1 MDPDLTTGEEGKA
14 IDPQTGP
21 LDHHLEATRADD
33 VLPHEIALA
42 LALTPGCRQ
51 IEDLHDQEVV
61 RLLITA
67 GAHEHL
73 PSNHE
78 PMVKPHTVVV
88 ERHLLEDSL
97 PEETTD
103 LDRLLLSHGDP
114 GLRTV
119 MENRAMLHGV
129 GAAPAVPATYPREIK
144 NRVLSPRA
152 PVPAPAPQP
161 SSIHSQSPSQ
171 PYRREQHADM
181 NRDRPS
187 SRSRQASP
195 KHALASESNNTS
207 RRSSPFNHAERGG
220 LPPLQ
225 SRSGSPAR
233 HSLYRSSGAGAGPP
247 GRSPRPDQPQETVAN
262 YTRGPDNAERLPRK
276 DSSEQGPPGAPRL
289 NRNIPTQPRNLAL
302 NQTPPLGP
310 SRGPQP
316 HNRGPHNA
324 PALTAPTRPRHA
336 SGPRDGPWMGSPS
349 MGPRR
354 PSSIMPSHGAPSGP
368 RASFSSPVP
377 SGPGY
382 RGHPGSSRQGS
393 SAGAVSPMTP
403 KPPNY
408 LAGLGSIV
416 PGGRALPSALDVT
429 TERRLA
435 QLDADKEKLLEQM
448 AATQKP
454 RRAGLR
460 DWDRLDRESSI
471 CALKSELAEGHLQR
485 MADESIGGG
494 VLY

>member
-1 MDPDLTTGEEGKA
+1 MK
-14 IDPQTGP
+14 
-21 LDHHLEATRADD
+21 ADD
-33 VLPHEIALA
+33 ALPHEIALA
-42 LALTPGCRQ
+42 LEQTPGYLQ
-51 IEDLHDQEVV
+51 IGDLHDHEVV
-61 RLLITA
+61 HHPTTA
-67 GAHEHL
+67 GAHEHP
-73 PSNHE
+73 PSSRE
-78 PMVKPHTVVV
+78 PTVRPHTVVV

-97 PEETTD
+97 LEEMNEID
-103 LDRLLLSHGDP
+103 RRLLRHGGP
-114 GLRTV
+114 GLLTV
-119 MENRAMLHGV
+119 MGNRAMRHAV
-129 GAAPAVPATYPREIK
+129 GPARAVPATFLQGIKKFDQPGEVLPPFPIARGMVVYCLQEHLHPFPFPRPYP
-144 NRVLSPRA
+144 P
-152 PVPAPAPQP
+152 PQP
-161 SSIHSQSPSQ
+161 TSIRPQSPSQ
-171 PYRREQHADM
+171 PYRREQRTDM
-181 NRDRPS
+181 NSGRPS

-195 KHALASESNNTS
+195 NHPLASESNTTS

-225 SRSGSPAR
+225 SRSRSPAR
-233 HSLYRSSGAGAGPP
+233 HSPLYRSSGAGPP
-247 GRSPRPDQPQETVAN
+247 GRSPRLDQAQETPVVNHAK
-262 YTRGPDNAERLPRK
+262 GPDSVERLPRK
-276 DSSEQGPPGAPRL
+276 ESSDQGPQGVPRL
-289 NRNIPTQPRNLAL
+289 NRNIPTQPRNLVL

-310 SRGPQP
+310 SRGPPP

-324 PALTAPTRPRHA
+324 PTLAAPTRPRHA
-336 SGPRDGPWMGSPS
+336 SGSRDGPWMGSPS

-377 SGPGY
+377 GGPGY
-382 RGHPGSSRQGS
+382 RGHPGSRQGS
-393 SAGAVSPMTP
+393 SVGTLSPLTP